1 MQEQNKIQ
9 QHGGNPF
16 LAPYGTLH
24 DTVPFDR
31 ITVSA
36 IEEAVREGMRL
47 EDEEIRRIAESPE
60 PPTFDNTIRAMER
73 SGAVL
78 ERATTVMY
86 NLLSAETCDEL
97 DDLAQRLAPELSGH
111 QSRIM
116 LNAALFRRVRQV
128 RDEARDLDGE
138 DRRLLENTYEAF
150 ERSGATLDEQAKARF
165 REINAELSQL
175 ALRFSRNLLKETN
188 DFVLHV
194 TDRADLDGLP
204 QSQVEQAAQAAADKG
219 LDGWVITLKA
229 PSFGP
234 FMMYAS
240 RRDLRKRLYMAYHTR
255 CTHANACSNFDIVR
269 AIVNLRREK
278 AQLLGYA
285 SYADYVLKYRMAG
298 SRERVYDLL
307 DRLAGHY
314 MDRARAEVEA
324 VREQARQ
331 EQGPDFELTPWDFA
345 YYAHKLKRARY
356 DVDTEMLRPYFE
368 LSRVREGV
376 FGLATRL
383 YGLTFHPV
391 ADIRT
396 YHPEVSVY
404 EVRDADGAYL
414 AVLYTDFHP
423 REGKQ
428 GGAWMTN
435 YKEQW
440 REPDGT
446 DSRPH
451 VSVTM
456 NFTRPTA
463 TQPALLTFEEVETF
477 LHEFGHA
484 LHGILSRCKYASLS
498 GTNVR
503 WDFVELPSQFMEN
516 YAVEKDFLRTFAVHY
531 QTGEPIPDAL
541 IDRLVAA
548 RNFNVAY
555 ACMRQVSF
563 GLLDMAFHTLEQ
575 PFDGDVRAFEAA
587 AWRSAQVLPAPPEA
601 CMTVQ
606 FGHIMSG
613 GYAAGYYS
621 YKWAEVLDA
630 DAFSF
635 FKERGVFSREA
646 AQRFR
651 DEVLS
656 RGGTEHPMTLY
667 VRFRGQEPTIDALLR
682 RNGIEPAAD

>member
-1 MQEQNKIQ
+1 MQREQDRRTNGK
-9 QHGGNPF
+9 NPF
-16 LAPYGTLH
+16 LTVYGTPH
-24 DTVPFDR
+24 ETVPFDR
-31 ITVSA
+31 IA
-36 IEEAVREGMRL
+36 IADIEEAVREGMRL
-47 EDEEIRRIAESPE
+47 EDEKIKRIAESPE
-60 PPTFDNTIRAMER
+60 RPTFENTVRAMER

-97 DDLAQRLAPELSGH
+97 DELANRLAPELAGH
-111 QSRIM
+111 RSDIM
-116 LNAALFRRVRQV
+116 LNEALFRRVRQV
-128 RDEARDLDGE
+128 RDEAVDLEGE
-138 DRRLLENTYEAF
+138 DRRLLESTCEAF
-150 ERSGATLDEQAKARF
+150 ERSGAALDGQAKSRF
-165 REINAELSQL
+165 REIDARLSQL
-175 ALRFSRNLLKETN
+175 ALSFSQNVLKETN

-194 TDRADLDGLP
+194 TDRDELAGLP
-204 QSQVEQAAQAAADKG
+204 ESQVEQAAQAAAEKG
-219 LDGWVITLKA
+219 LEGWAVTLKA
-229 PSFGP
+229 SLYGP

-240 RRDLRKRLYMAYHTR
+240 RRDLRRKLYMAYHTR
-255 CTHANACSNFDIVR
+255 CTRPGGSCNFDLVR
-269 AIVNLRREK
+269 EIVNLRREK

-285 SYADYVLKYRMAG
+285 CYADYVLKYRMAG
-298 SRERVYDLL
+298 SKEKVYGLL
-307 DRLAGHY
+307 DQLAGHY
-314 MDRARAEVEA
+314 MNRARAEVEA
-324 VREQARQ
+324 VREQARM
-331 EQGPDFELTPWDFA
+331 EQGPEFELEPWDFA
-345 YYAHKLKRARY
+345 YYARKLKCALY
-356 DVDTEMLRPYFE
+356 DVDAEMLRPYFE

-376 FGLATRL
+376 FGLANRL
-383 YGLTFHPV
+383 YGLTFRPS
-391 ADIRT
+391 AEIQT
-396 YHPEVSVY
+396 YHPEVSAY
-404 EVRDADGAYL
+404 EVLDADGSFL

-463 TQPALLTFEEVETF
+463 TRPALLTLEEVETF

-484 LHGILSRCKYASLS
+484 LHGILSRCRYGSLS

-516 YAVEKDFLRTFAVHY
+516 YAVEKDFLRTFAFHY
-531 QTGEPIPDAL
+531 QTGEPIPEEL
-541 IDRLVAA
+541 VDRLVAA

-563 GLLDMAFHTLEQ
+563 GLLDMAFHTLER
-575 PFDGDVRAFEAA
+575 PFDGDVRAFEAS
-587 AWRSAQVLPAPPEA
+587 AWRSAQVLPPPPEA
-601 CMTVQ
+601 CMTAQ

-613 GYAAGYYS
+613 GYAAGYYG

-630 DAFSF
+630 DAFSL
-635 FKERGVFSREA
+635 FKEQGIFSREA
-646 AQRFR
+646 ARRFR

-656 RGGTEHPMTLY
+656 RGATDHPMTLY
-667 VRFRGQEPTIDALLR
+667 VRFRGKEPGIDALLR
-682 RNGIEPAAD
+682 RNGMAPAGR